1 MRIISCLITGPECH
15 KTGVRTLFYRLM
27 NNIVSIFQIIINDIY
42 VDKVLYFILLYFIK
56 MLLQMSWYKCN
67 IFALQYRENW
77 T

>member
-27 NNIVSIFQIIINDIY
+27 NNIVSIFQIIINDLY
-42 VDKVLYFILLYFIK
+42 VDKVLYFEK